1 MTKLDELI
9 AELCPDGV
17 EYKKLGDAVS
27 VERGKRVVKSQL
39 SEFQGFP
46 VYQNSL
52 VPLGYHVESNYS
64 ANTTFVIMAGAAGE
78 IGYSNEDFWAADD
91 CFSIVCPDSISDR
104 YIYHILLQNQA
115 TLKAQVRKAS
125 IPRLSRTAL
134 DKLNIPVPPLP
145 VQREIVRILDNFT
158 DLTADLTAE
167 LTARKKQYE
176 FYRDKLLAVKS
187 VGSDVV
193 LLGDI
198 ASIHTGS
205 KPDKILDTIS
215 EYEYI
220 NAGTSNSGYAEQ
232 PNCDED
238 TVTTPSRGQG
248 GIGYIGYQSKPF
260 YLGPL
265 CYAIRSKSQEF
276 MINKYIYHW
285 LISHSSDILTL
296 KNEGGTPALNKTDLA
311 KIKIV
316 APPLSIQQ
324 RIVNVLDNFD
334 AICSDLNIGL
344 PAEIEARQKQYEY
357 YRDKLL
363 SFKELKP

>member
-1 MTKLDELI
+1 MKLDELI
-9 AELCPDGV
+9 RELCPNGV
-17 EYKKLGDAVS
+17 EFSLLG
-27 VERGKRVVKSQL
+27 ELCKIETG
-39 SEFQGFP
+39 
-46 VYQNSL
+46 
-52 VPLGYHVESNYS
+52 
-64 ANTTFVIMAGAAGE
+64 
-78 IGYSNEDFWAADD
+78 
-91 CFSIVCPDSISDR
+91 
-104 YIYHILLQNQA
+104 
-115 TLKAQVRKAS
+115 
-125 IPRLSRTAL
+125 
-134 DKLNIPVPPLP
+134 KLNANAAVPDGEFAFFTTAKEISRIDKYRWDTEALLIAGNANVGDVKHYIGKFDAYQRTYVLTQFDDKIRTRYLYYVLSNNLRDYLLTHKNDAAMTYIVLSTLTQFRVPVPPIE
-145 VQREIVRILDNFT
+145 VQREIVRILDNF
-158 DLTADLTAE
+158 AELTAE

>member
-1 MTKLDELI
+1 MSKLDELI
-9 AELCPDGV
+9 REVCPDGV
-17 EYKKLGDAVS
+17 EYKTV
-27 VERGKRVVKSQL
+27 
-39 SEFQGFP
+39 
-46 VYQNSL
+46 
-52 VPLGYHVESNYS
+52 
-64 ANTTFVIMAGAAGE
+64 GE
-78 IGYSNEDFWAADD
+78 IAEVGTGSSNGNEAVDDGEYPFFIRSQTVKFKNDYEYDEEAIIIPGEGGVGDIFHYVNGKYSIHQRVYRIHF
-91 CFSIVCPDSISDR
+91 VSDLVDTKFV
-104 YIYHILLQNQA
+104 YYYMGTYFKSFIM
-115 TLKAQVRKAS
+115 RKAVNATVLS
-125 IPRLSRTAL
+125 IRKPMIQQFR
-134 DKLNIPVPPLP
+134 IPVPPLP
-145 VQREIVRILDNFT
+145 VQREIVRILDNF
-158 DLTADLTAE
+158 AELTAE